1 MGNSKFITRAH
12 GGGGT
17 ASAELIRDYFLPAY
31 GNSIL
36 NQLGDQAII
45 NFEGGRLAF
54 TTDSY
59 VVDPIF
65 FPGGNIGGLA
75 IFGTVNDIAMAGAR
89 PIALSVGF
97 ILHEGFPLG
106 DLKKILDSMAEAA
119 KRANVEIVTGDTKVV
134 SGCSDQIYINTSG
147 IGIVPEYANIS
158 PTNIRQGDKIILSG
172 TIGDHGIAVLT
183 ERKELRFESRIES
196 DTAPLYGL
204 VKAMLDVEQGIR
216 MMRDPTRGGVASTLN
231 EVATAANL
239 GIVIDEK
246 MIPIREDVKSVCE
259 ILGLDPLQVANEGK
273 LIAFVPAESADRVLE
288 AMKVVPE
295 GTNAAV
301 IGEVTKEHPTIVE
314 MKTSFIGSRI
324 VEMMVG
330 DQLPRIC

>member
-1 MGNSKFITRAH
+1 MGNNKFITKAH

-17 ASAELIRDYFLPAY
+17 ASAELVRDYFLPAY
-31 GNSIL
+31 GNKTL

-45 NFEGGRLAF
+45 TVPGGRLAF

-65 FPGGNIGGLA
+65 FPGGNIGELA
-75 IFGTVNDIAMAGAR
+75 IFGTVNDIAMAGAK

-97 ILHEGFPLG
+97 ILHEGFLLA
-106 DLKKILDSMAEAA
+106 DLKMILDSMAKAA
-119 KRANVEIVTGDTKVV
+119 RRANVEIVTGDTKVI
-134 SGCSDQIYINTSG
+134 SGGSDQIYINTSG
-147 IGIVPEYANIS
+147 IGIVPESANIA
-158 PTNIRQGDKIILSG
+158 PTNISSGDKIILSG

-183 ERKELRFESRIES
+183 QRKELSFASRIES
-196 DTAPLYGL
+196 DTAPLYDL
-204 VKAMLDVEQGIR
+204 VKSMLDVEPDIR

-231 EVATAANL
+231 EIASAANM

-246 MIPIREDVKSVCE
+246 LIPMREDVKSVCE

-273 LIAFVPAESADRVLE
+273 LIAFVPADSADKILE
-288 AMKVVPE
+288 AMRGVPE
-295 GTNAAV
+295 GRDSAI
-301 IGEVTKEHPTIVE
+301 IGQVTAEHPAIVE
-314 MKTSFIGSRI
+314 MKTGFIGSRI